1 MIKENNTNLEGF
13 EIIAEK
19 KQELE
24 KKDFFQMLLGAEEGL
39 ELTIDKVS
47 DVFKSKYNKGCGC
60 FIDYSFTIFEEAY
73 EIGIYYNLGVPK
85 TADIDDNGNPIYKF
99 RLTENMNIFRILGI
113 AVDLDSATEIAVTE
127 EFLKINLTGIKF
139 KAVAETSYNGS
150 FLIEPVE
157 LINS

>member
-1 MIKENNTNLEGF
+1 
-13 EIIAEK
+13 
-19 KQELE
+19 
-24 KKDFFQMLLGAEEGL
+24 
-39 ELTIDKVS
+39 
-47 DVFKSKYNKGCGC
+47 
-60 FIDYSFTIFEEAY
+60 
-73 EIGIYYNLGVPK
+73 
-85 TADIDDNGNPIYKF
+85 
-99 RLTENMNIFRILGI
+99 MNIFRILGI